1 MKVVMV
7 PIQITFCNLG
17 LKWFYYLGW
26 GWGCGKRPG
35 CLAGVI
41 GFTLK
46 LGCLAGVKTAEE
58 LGISKVTAET
68 DSMMLKMA
76 IGGADYSL
84 APTGGLV
91 HEIKAIAAASFPL
104 FSVSF
109 CPRICNRVAHE
120 LAAHGCACPPGS
132 ELVWDGVPS
141 GLETLVA
148 GDGTQGRS
156 CPFVIG
162 VLPMYM

>member
-1 MKVVMV
+1 MV
-7 PIQITFCNLG
+7 LLFGLG
-17 LKWFYYLGW
+17 LGPGPGPWRTPWLPGW
-26 GWGCGKRPG
+26 SYW
-35 CLAGVI
+35 LHVEVI
-41 GFTLK
+41 
-46 LGCLAGVKTAEE
+46 GCLAGVKTAEE

-91 HEIKAIAAASFPL
+91 HEIKAIAAASFSL

-109 CPRICNRVAHE
+109 CPRTCNRVAHE

-148 GDGTQGRS
+148 GDCTQGRS
-156 CPFVIG
+156 CPLLLESADPNGFVKT
-162 VLPMYM
+162 L